1 MRHFIPFI
9 VLLAVALSGRAAE
22 PPDDGVLLYR
32 GAKRTVAAVKD
43 LEFTRMLTLILE
55 KGANMGPGDGWFK
68 PSECRYSWKWLADR
82 HGQKP
87 DGRITV
93 KDFKGPPEMFR
104 RLDRD
109 RDGVL
114 TAADFDW
121 SDRTSLNQQLGMAA
135 RWIRMNSEDGR
146 TITKAEWDAIF
157 KKAAQ
162 GTDRLTVEDV
172 RAILNPP
179 SSPRPQG
186 PPPDMPS
193 RSTLLKGLF
202 SAELGSPLEGPK
214 LGDSAPDFTLADL
227 DGKPVSLS
235 QFRDKKPVA
244 LIFGSF
250 T

>member
-1 MRHFIPFI
+1 MRHFIPFF
-9 VLLAVALSGRAAE
+9 VLFAVSLPGRAEE
-22 PPDDGVLLYR
+22 PPEDGALLYH
-32 GAKRTVAAVKD
+32 GAKRTVATVKD
-43 LEFTRMLTLILE
+43 LEFTRMLTHILE
-55 KGANMGPGDGWFK
+55 KGPDMRPGDGWFK
-68 PSECRYSWKWLADR
+68 PSESRYSWKWFADR
-82 HGQKP
+82 HGQKQ
-87 DGRITV
+87 DGRVTV

-121 SDRTSLNQQLGMAA
+121 SDRSPRNQQLGMAA

-162 GTDRLTVEDV
+162 GKDRLTAEDV

-179 SSPRPQG
+179 RPPG

-193 RSTLLKGLF
+193 QATLLKGLF
-202 SAELGSPLEGPK
+202 TAELGSPFEGPK

-235 QFRDKKPVA
+235 QFCDKKPVA